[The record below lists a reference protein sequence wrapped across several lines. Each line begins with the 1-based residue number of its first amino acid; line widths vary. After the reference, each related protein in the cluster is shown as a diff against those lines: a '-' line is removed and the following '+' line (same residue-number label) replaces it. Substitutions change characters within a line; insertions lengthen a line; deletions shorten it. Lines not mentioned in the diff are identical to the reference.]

1 MKNLKASLYG
11 YVVGDAVGFPLKDK
25 KRKDL
30 LKKPVNEMLSL
41 DGYHD
46 IGYWSINSSFVIATL
61 DSIVE
66 NEKRINYSDIMRK
79 YIECTHTNKYLS
91 GNKVS
96 KEVDE
101 VITNA
106 LNEFKEDKSPT
117 ECGSKKYED
126 NNNKSLSRMLPIV
139 LYCYYRNV
147 EDDDIYNLVKKYS
160 SLTHS
165 HQLSVM
171 ACFIYTKFM
180 LAIIKG
186 KDKITAYNIIKCID
200 YEKYFRKETISEF
213 TRIINNS
220 LYELKI
226 DEIQSTSNVV
236 DTLETVFWVILNTNN
251 YQQAIVGAINLG
263 GDSNTIGGLVG
274 SIAGILYG
282 VDSIPNKWIDSL
294 KKKDLI
300 NNIVLN
306 LVMQLY

>member
-11 YVVGDAVGFPLKDK
+11 YVVGDAVGLPLKNK

-61 DSIVE
+61 DSIIE
-66 NEKRINYSDIMRK
+66 NEKKINYSDIMRK
-79 YIECTHTNKYLS
+79 FIECTSTNKYLS
-91 GNKVS
+91 GNKVP

-106 LNEFKEDKSPT
+106 LNEFKDNKSPT

-147 EDDDIYNLVKKYS
+147 EDDDIYNLVKKFS
-160 SLTHS
+160 SLTHA

-171 ACFIYTKFM
+171 ACFIYVRFM
-180 LAIIKG
+180 LAILKG
-186 KDKITAYNIIKCID
+186 KDKITAYNVIKCID
-200 YEKYFRKETISEF
+200 YDKYFRKETIREF
-213 TRIINNS
+213 TRIIDNS
-220 LYELKI
+220 IFELKL
-226 DEIQSTSNVV
+226 DDIQSTSNVV
-236 DTLETVFWVILNTNN
+236 DTLETVIWILLNTNS
-251 YQQAIVGAINLG
+251 YQQAIVGSINLG
-263 GDSNTIGGLVG
+263 GDTNTISGLVG
-274 SIAGILYG
+274 GVAGVIYG
-282 VDSIPNKWIDSL
+282 VDTIPTKWIDSL

-300 NNIVLN
+300 NNIILN

>member
-96 KEVDE
+96 KEVDK

-165 HQLSVM
+165 HQLSIM

>member
-165 HQLSVM
+165 HQLSIM

-236 DTLETVFWVILNTNN
+236 DTLETVLWVILNTNN

-282 VDSIPNKWIDSL
+282 VDSIPNKWLDSL

>member
-165 HQLSVM
+165 HQLSIM

>member
-282 VDSIPNKWIDSL
+282 VDSIPSKWIDSL